1 MSTTASVLSAQFY
14 IRAIRPFSV
23 LGICTYICE
32 SSFELT
38 YFRSQFFGTCKLASG
53 LSQARL
59 HMPKGECLGS
69 RGSGYDKLGH
79 RDKGVTP
86 RRCNAGDLAACA
98 EAAHHSLCIR
108 DVFILLPP
116 GSSELFSNQQAS

>member
-38 YFRSQFFGTCKLASG
+38 YSRSQFFGTCKLASG

-59 HMPKGECLGS
+59 HMP
-69 RGSGYDKLGH
+69 RGSVWDPGV
-79 RDKGVTP
+79 RDTISWATEIKG
-86 RRCNAGDLAACA
+86 
-98 EAAHHSLCIR
+98 
-108 DVFILLPP
+108 
-116 GSSELFSNQQAS
+116 